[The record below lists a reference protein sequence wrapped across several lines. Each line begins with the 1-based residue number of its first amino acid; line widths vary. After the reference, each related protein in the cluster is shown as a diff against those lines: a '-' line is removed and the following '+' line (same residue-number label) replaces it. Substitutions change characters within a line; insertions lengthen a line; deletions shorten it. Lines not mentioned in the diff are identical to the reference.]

1 MLLCTAHGGK
11 DLPALAHGS
20 FPRKQ
25 SGCVGIEEVG
35 TVPRSSRT
43 QGSARCRAKTSP
55 NCDPQVP
62 GPERRGGNEGQPLS
76 LASLGSVSTDLHQ

>member
-25 SGCVGIEEVG
+25 SGCVGVEEVG
-35 TVPRSSRT
+35 TVPRSSRS
-43 QGSARCRAKTSP
+43 QGSARCRAKTS
-55 NCDPQVP
+55 PQVP